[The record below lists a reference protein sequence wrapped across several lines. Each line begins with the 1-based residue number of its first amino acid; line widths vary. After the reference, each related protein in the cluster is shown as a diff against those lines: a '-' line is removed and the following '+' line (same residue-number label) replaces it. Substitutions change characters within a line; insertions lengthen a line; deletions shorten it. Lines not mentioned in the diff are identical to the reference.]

1 MENKYKL
8 WVARD
13 KSGKL
18 FAYDSK
24 PKRECYLGFWYS
36 DLNCVVPISRNFFP
50 ELTWED
56 EPLEVELRPTITDL
70 DIKAQEYANSVTDNK
85 ELREMIVN
93 AFKAGYNI

>member
-13 KSGKL
+13 WVGML
-18 FAYDSK
+18 YAYFNKPIRDTVWKEWDSDK
-24 PKRECYLGFWYS
+24 VSLS
-36 DLNCVVPISRNFFP
+36 IDDSFFP

-56 EPLEVELRPTITDL
+56 EPLEFELRPLVTDL
-70 DIKAQEYANSVTDNK
+70 DTKAQEYANSVTDNK